1 MYKVCLLWKINL
13 IIINVSHVNVMVAR
27 DMIYVLDIEEQRKVK
42 AKILDQISNLIDKT
56 EYKTTYIEIQTDSN
70 KYILEKDKRNQIGF
84 NIDTK

>member
-1 MYKVCLLWKINL
+1 
-13 IIINVSHVNVMVAR
+13 MVAR